1 MLEPNLREL
10 TAAYGPSGREEAVR
24 AVLARLARP
33 LCESLTVDPMGNLI
47 AFRPGGSGKKLML
60 CAHMDQIGL
69 MVTDIDEKGFLR
81 CAAIGGL
88 KPAYALARRV
98 VFGNGCP
105 GTVFWETGKEKP
117 GEAELADL
125 FIDIGAKGR
134 AEAEAKVSIGDAAV
148 FHAPL
153 GLEGDRAVGGAL
165 DDRLGCAVL
174 LEALEAPCPHDLYA
188 VFSAQEEVGTRGAG
202 PAAYGIQPDLAVA
215 LDVTTAMDIPGPKA
229 PPSPIALGK
238 GPALKMMDRSVVVP
252 GPVRRLLEERAAAAG
267 VAIQYEVLKASGTDT
282 GSISRTGAGVP
293 AGCVSLPCR
302 YVHTPVETAS
312 LADALGAAAWI
323 KAILGANL

>member
-10 TAAYGPSGREEAVR
+10 TAAYGPAGREEAVR
-24 AVLARLARP
+24 AALARLAGP
-33 LCESLTVDPMGNLI
+33 LCESLTVDPLGNLI
-47 AFRPGGSGKKLML
+47 AFRPGCSGKKLML

-69 MVTDIDEKGFLR
+69 MVTDIDETGFLR

-98 VFGNGCP
+98 VFENGCL
-105 GTVFWETGKEKP
+105 GTVFLEAGKNKP
-117 GEAELADL
+117 DELADL
-125 FIDIGAKGR
+125 YIDIGATGR

-153 GLEGDRAVGGAL
+153 ALEGDMAVGGAL

-188 VFSAQEEVGTRGAG
+188 VFSAQEEVGARGAG
-202 PAAYGIQPDLAVA
+202 PAAYGIRPDLAVA
-215 LDVTTAMDIPGPKA
+215 LDVTPAMDIPGPKA
-229 PPSPIALGK
+229 PPAPIALGR
-238 GPALKMMDRSVVVP
+238 GPALKMMDGSVVVS

-267 VAIQYEVLKASGTDT
+267 VAVQYEVLKAGGTDT
-282 GSISRTGAGVP
+282 GALSRAGTGVP

-302 YVHTPVETAS
+302 YLHTPVETAH
-312 LADALGAAAWI
+312 LGDARGAVAWI